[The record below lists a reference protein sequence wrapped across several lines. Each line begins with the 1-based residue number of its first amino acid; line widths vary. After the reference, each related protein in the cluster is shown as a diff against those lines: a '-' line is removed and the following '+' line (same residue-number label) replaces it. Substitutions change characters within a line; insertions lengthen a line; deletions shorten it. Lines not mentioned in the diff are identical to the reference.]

1 MELNQQIFKAPSIPK
16 ISSKTISSSVIR
28 GAVKPQIKLNR
39 SVFRFVKPVQK
50 SIDPQKISSISSE
63 KNVSVEATLGET
75 NRILVEIQKQLAL
88 DFGYRIVEEKK
99 ALAAERKKIAAQKVS
114 DKEAS
119 IEKGGKGIL
128 GKTFDKVTAPFKSI
142 FQKLID
148 FFSIILTGILLNTAF
163 KWLSKKENRE
173 KLKKFFDFI
182 KEYWQELLIIF
193 AAYKLARLV
202 AKVFGIARNIKK
214 VLSGLGALIRRLK
227 GQGKPPT
234 GSGGDPCKPLL
245 QCMGNPAF
253 SSAFAAS
260 SIAAFL
266 ANQQIRD
273 YITDVAQGSYFP
285 GAQPAL
291 PLVPQNPL
299 TLPTPQQPDNGPV
312 LDPFT
317 GKPLVPLTGKP
328 EKIEEIVTSPTPE
341 QLKQQRRKEDIE
353 KFRRQFIPGGYS
365 VQNIQNAQER
375 AKPPDGISKA
385 DWLKIVGDIASVTAA
400 AGAILSPADGPV
412 LDSIAISNL
421 VARGIITRQTVLQ
434 IAKRSGS
441 QAAVKILERSLSPQ
455 PVVAKSMGGTIS
467 ELPKKKC
474 TACSLGF
481 SEGGTISGLS
491 KGGTVG
497 GRGNGLVDTIPAM
510 LAAGE
515 EVIRTSSAMLFR
527 PLLKDINDNA
537 GRLWQAFSGATQK
550 QNMNNVIQSELNR
563 MFSKLITQFKEL
575 IDEEIKRIKSH
586 KNKNRTPPG
595 NGNGGKRPKYQASVP
610 KINIPQSVTSQNS
623 SNLQQP
629 STIINQQAPQ
639 INNTNVTNTVL
650 QPNLNVSQPQVAVLP
665 IPIKNLQRPTQQPKV
680 NVINLPPKTMNLGP
694 KPGSIKTP
702 SSGEAT
708 SVPSISPIDSSNP
721 YIAYTRSALG
731 MVM

>member
-1 MELNQQIFKAPSIPK
+1 VELNQQIFKAPSIPK
-16 ISSKTISSSVIR
+16 IGSKTISSSVIR

-50 SIDPQKISSISSE
+50 SIDPQKISSILPE
-63 KNVSVEATLGET
+63 KNVSVESTLGET

-88 DFGYRIVEEKK
+88 DFGYRITEEKK
-99 ALAAERKKIAAQKVS
+99 ALAAERKRIGAQKVS
-114 DKEAS
+114 EKES
-119 IEKGGKGIL
+119 KIEKDGRSFL
-128 GKTFDKVTAPFKSI
+128 GKTFDKVVAPFKSI

-148 FFSIILTGILLNTAF
+148 FFSIILTGILLNNAF

-202 AKVFGIARNIKK
+202 AKVFGVARNIKK

-273 YITDVAQGSYFP
+273 YIADVAQGSYFP

-299 TLPTPQQPDNGPV
+299 TLPTPQQPLVPSPI

-317 GKPLVPLTGKP
+317 GKPIILPTGKP
-328 EKIEEIVTSPTPE
+328 DKIEEIVTSPTPE
-341 QLKQQRRKEDIE
+341 QLRQQRRKEDIE
-353 KFRRQFIPGGYS
+353 KFRKQFTPGGYS

-375 AKPPDGISKA
+375 AKPPNGISKA

-400 AGAILSPADGPV
+400 AGAVLIPADGPV
-412 LDSIAISNL
+412 LDSIAIANL
-421 VARGIITRQTVLQ
+421 VARGIVSRQTVLQ

-441 QAAVKILERSLSPQ
+441 QAAVKILERNLSPQ
-455 PVVAKSMGGTIS
+455 PVVARSMGGTIS

-550 QNMNNVIQSELNR
+550 QNMNNVIQSELNM
-563 MFSKLITQFKEL
+563 MFSKLIIQFKEL
-575 IDEEIKRIKSH
+575 IEEEIKRIRSD
-586 KNKNRTPPG
+586 KNKDRTPPG
-595 NGNGGKRPKYQASVP
+595 GGGKRPKYQASVP

-650 QPNLNVSQPQVAVLP
+650 QPNLNVSQPQVVVLP

-680 NVINLPPKTMNLGP
+680 SVINLPPKTVNLGP

-708 SVPSISPIDSSNP
+708 SVPSIPPIDSSNP
-721 YIAYTRSALG
+721 YIAYTRNALG
-731 MVM
+731 IVM